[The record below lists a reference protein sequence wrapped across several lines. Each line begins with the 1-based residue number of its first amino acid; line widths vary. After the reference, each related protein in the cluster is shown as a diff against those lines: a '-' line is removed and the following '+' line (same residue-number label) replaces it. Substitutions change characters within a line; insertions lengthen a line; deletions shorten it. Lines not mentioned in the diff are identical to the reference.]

1 MERNLTHIPAA
12 PAEDQQKLEEQAAPA
27 ADDQK
32 PEAQAVPETDHQ
44 KRDAQAAPAANG
56 MLPLRERIDSVDR
69 EIVRLFEERM
79 AISEEIAQV
88 KAATDRKV
96 YDKEREAVK
105 LASVRELAHGEFNKK
120 AIGEV
125 FRQLMGM
132 SRRRQYAILEQGRP
146 LGRMP
151 FIEVEKLD
159 TEQIRVVYQ
168 GVEGAY
174 SHAAL
179 EAYFGAGTDSFHVRK
194 FRDAMEAIADGSAD
208 YAVLPIENTTAG
220 IVAANFDLLV
230 DFENYIVAEQI
241 IPVEHVLMA
250 APGTRI
256 EQVRSVY
263 SHPQALSQCDGLFNA
278 HPDWNAVAYD
288 NTALAARK
296 VSQDGKTDEAAIG
309 SAFAA
314 RLFHLEILQ
323 EHVNDQDAN
332 ATRFMIVTNQRIF
345 VKGARKITICFELPH
360 STGTLYNIL
369 SNFIYN
375 DVNMTHIESRPIPG
389 RNWEYRFFIDFEGNL
404 NDAPVRDA
412 LRGIRQQAINM
423 KILGN
428 Y

>member
-1 MERNLTHIPAA
+1 MAMSRKKQYAML
-12 PAEDQQKLEEQAAPA
+12 AEKGAGG
-27 ADDQK
+27 
-32 PEAQAVPETDHQ
+32 
-44 KRDAQAAPAANG
+44 R
-56 MLPLRERIDSVDR
+56 LPFIGVDR
-69 EIVRLFEERM
+69 L
-79 AISEEIAQV
+79 
-88 KAATDRKV
+88 D
-96 YDKEREAVK
+96 
-105 LASVRELAHGEFNKK
+105 
-120 AIGEV
+120 
-125 FRQLMGM
+125 
-132 SRRRQYAILEQGRP
+132 LE
-146 LGRMP
+146 
-151 FIEVEKLD
+151 K
-159 TEQIRVVYQ
+159 IRVVFQ

-174 SHAAL
+174 SHAAMCRF
-179 EAYFGAGTDSFHVRK
+179 FGKDVNSFHVRS
-194 FRDAMEAIADGSAD
+194 FRDAMEAIAEGAAD
-208 YAVLPIENTTAG
+208 YAVLPLENSTAG
-220 IVAANFDLLV
+220 IVTDIFDLLV

-323 EHVNDQDAN
+323 EHVNDREEN

-345 VKGARKITICFELPH
+345 VKGARKISICVQLPH

-389 RNWEYRFFIDFEGNL
+389 RNWEYGFFIDFEGNL
-404 NDAPVRDA
+404 NDANVRSA
-412 LRGIRQQAINM
+412 LSGNTGTDYSVDDENHKVAGLLVGGFILKSLLKVEVRVGRGIVHSVNQFA
-423 KILGN
+423 G
-428 Y
+428 

>member
-1 MERNLTHIPAA
+1 MKGQKMQSGKEEAVKKMTEQEKIDSADLRPQ
-12 PAEDQQKLEEQAAPA
+12 AEEKN
-27 ADDQK
+27 
-32 PEAQAVPETDHQ
+32 TS
-44 KRDAQAAPAANG
+44 KRDLHSAR
-56 MLPLRERIDSVDR
+56 MRELREQIDSVDS
-69 EIVRLFEERM
+69 EIVRLFERRM
-79 AISEEIAQV
+79 EISEAIADV
-88 KAATDRKV
+88 KALTDRKV
-96 YDKEREAVK
+96 YDKDREAMK
-105 LASVRELAHGEFNKK
+105 LARVRELAHGDFNKK
-120 AIGEV
+120 GISEL

-146 LGRMP
+146 SGRTP
-151 FIEVEKLD
+151 FIEVEELEKKD
-159 TEQIRVVYQ
+159 IRVVYQ

-179 EAYFGAGTDSFHVRK
+179 QAYFGEKTDSFHVRK

-220 IVAANFDLLV
+220 IVADNFDLLV

-250 APGTRI
+250 APGCRI
-256 EQVRSVY
+256 EDVKLVY
-263 SHPQALSQCDGLFNA
+263 SHPQALSQCDGLFSR
-278 HPDWNAVAYD
+278 HTDWKAVAYD

-296 VSQDGKTDEAAIG
+296 IAEDGRKDEAAIG
-309 SAFAA
+309 SRFAA
-314 RLFHLEILQ
+314 KLFHLDVLQ
-323 EHVNDQDAN
+323 EHVNDLDEN
-332 ATRFMIVTNQRIF
+332 ETRFMIVTNQRIF
-345 VKGARKITICFELPH
+345 VKGAQKITICFELPH
-360 STGTLYNIL
+360 SSGTLYNIL

-404 NDAPVRDA
+404 NDAPVRSA
-412 LRGIRQQAINM
+412 LRGIRQEAIHM